1 MKRHAVYFLLF
12 IVPPLAIVLAWLGLE
27 TLSTNRLGWALLLT
41 GIVCSVGI
49 IIAAIIR
56 RRVFFNARA
65 QGSVVQEEPGD
76 RSLRVM
82 TVGMMAVFY
91 LSPLEY
97 IYLPARLHWN
107 EAMEMA
113 GVALFRCGVGL
124 FIWAR
129 RTLGKAY
136 SGHLSVQ
143 AICSWHWGLRPDTQ
157 ACWGLPQ
164 RCLFCCLVRSTA
176 SRWRMLCW
184 PGTLVNRL
192 IDIDAS

>member
-1 MKRHAVYFLLF
+1 MHGELYREARVKRHAVYFLLF

-82 TVGMMAVFY
+82 TVGMMPYFTY
-91 LSPLEY
+91 
-97 IYLPARLHWN
+97 
-107 EAMEMA
+107 
-113 GVALFRCGVGL
+113 
-124 FIWAR
+124 R
-129 RTLGKAY
+129 RWST
-136 SGHLSVQ
+136 S
-143 AICSWHWGLRPDTQ
+143 ICQHDCTGTK
-157 ACWGLPQ
+157 
-164 RCLFCCLVRSTA
+164 
-176 SRWRMLCW
+176 RWK
-184 PGTLVNRL
+184 
-192 IDIDAS
+192 